1 MSGAPQKPGAGL
13 IQKLLVTTALGY
25 GLYEAW
31 PHVLPV
37 GDGSEWLLYAWGGG
51 ALIFALG
58 VAAVAADLI
67 ALIVKLG
74 RVFRALRPKRG
85 DASASWLSSRQARK
99 AGLGKS
105 KGLFLGILQGLPL
118 FIPTCVHGLLCSP
131 ARKGKTTGFVMAAL
145 CFDIGMSRVVT
156 DMKGELAVMTAKL
169 IALLHGHRV
178 IIVNPA
184 HKFGLGNA
192 AFNPLQIIL
201 DDLKYAPE
209 DAIADAWS
217 LAFQLVCP
225 PPGGDRDPFWPT
237 GTRKLIVFTVVA
249 LCVLHDET
257 QANLPRAFAV
267 LGDNEEFGHLL
278 SEARASDALGGELA
292 GLAKNIT
299 SVWEDNP
306 KHFESFRE
314 GAVQALVA
322 FGPSGRLAPSM
333 THCDFCF
340 TDLKREK
347 TTLFLV
353 CDYSRMDVFAPWLG
367 LLIWAALKE
376 LVRSDDATPVQF
388 LLDEFTNYRLPG
400 LPNALTAL
408 GGYGVRVWMVVQEL
422 EEIARVYGREALA
435 TILSQTDV
443 KQFFGVSSFETAQMV
458 GRMLGEEDIAA
469 ESFGMGTVPGDMPS
483 LSISKARRPLLTPD
497 QIRRLPDDEQILFIQ
512 NLPPARALKAGY
524 HEVSPWRSE
533 VAGNPLHGD
542 VRYLGKIKMR
552 IRRGRAVATRA
563 GTRVIKRASRPILRP
578 ILAALLGTLPTTP
591 LIVLGALALVILTYG
606 WPHLLWEYTAS
617 GNWCRYLGV
626 PLVADGFET
635 HGSGRCPLILWR
647 KGVP

>member
-1 MSGAPQKPGAGL
+1 
-13 IQKLLVTTALGY
+13 V
-25 GLYEAW
+25 
-31 PHVLPV
+31 
-37 GDGSEWLLYAWGGG
+37 
-51 ALIFALG
+51 
-58 VAAVAADLI
+58 
-67 ALIVKLG
+67 
-74 RVFRALRPKRG
+74 LRPKRS
-85 DASASWLSSRQARK
+85 DASASWLTPRQARK
-99 AGLGKS
+99 AGLGRS
-105 KGLFLGILQGLPL
+105 KGLFLGILEGLPL
-118 FIPTCVHGLLCSP
+118 FIPNAVHGLLCSP
-131 ARKGKTTGFVMAAL
+131 ARKGKTTGFIMAAL

-201 DDLKYAPE
+201 DDLKQEPE

-217 LAFQLVCP
+217 LALQLICP

-237 GTRKLIVFTVVA
+237 GARTQIVFTVVA
-249 LCVLHDET
+249 LCVLRDET
-257 QANLPRAFAV
+257 QANLPRASCI
-267 LGDNEEFGHLL
+267 LRDNEEFERMLC
-278 SEARASDALGGELA
+278 EARASDVLAGELA
-292 GLAKNIT
+292 VLAT
-299 SVWEDNP
+299 SIISVREANP

-333 THCDFCF
+333 THCDFRF

-408 GGYGVRVWMVVQEL
+408 GGYGVRIWMVVQEL
-422 EEIARVYGREALA
+422 EEIARVYGREAQA

-458 GRMLGEEDIAA
+458 SRMLGEEDIPS
-469 ESFGMGTVPGDMPS
+469 ESFSMGTAPGDMPS
-483 LSISKARRPLLTPD
+483 LSIGKARRPLLTPD

-533 VAGNPLHGD
+533 VEGNPLHGD
-542 VRYLGKIKMR
+542 VPYLGKIKMR

-578 ILAALLGTLPTTP
+578 ILAALAGTLPAAP

-606 WPHLLWEYTAS
+606 WPHLLWEYASS
-617 GNWCRYLGV
+617 GNWCRYLPV
-626 PLVADGFET
+626 PLVTEGFET
-635 HGSGRCPLILWR
+635 HGNGHCPLILWR